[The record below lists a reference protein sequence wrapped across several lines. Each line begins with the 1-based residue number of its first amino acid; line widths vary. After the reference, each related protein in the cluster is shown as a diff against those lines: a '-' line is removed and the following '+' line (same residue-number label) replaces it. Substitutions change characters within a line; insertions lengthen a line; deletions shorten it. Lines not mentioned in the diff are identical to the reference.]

1 VTDAELPP
9 DLRAFLYSCV
19 DAVEQAE
26 IVIRL
31 HASEGAFTA
40 RTLARDLGVPDTAA
54 RHHLETLVARG
65 LLQTAVGGD
74 VFYRFAPKTP
84 ELQRFCE
91 TLVEWWGHSRSA
103 VLRFIATNPR
113 SSMRSFAN
121 AFRLGRG
128 E

>member
-1 VTDAELPP
+1 
-9 DLRAFLYSCV
+9 V

-26 IVIRL
+26 IIVKL

-40 RTLARDLGVPDTAA
+40 RTLAGDLGIADAAA

-65 LLQTAVGGD
+65 VLQTAVGGE

-84 ELQRFCE
+84 ELQRFCD
-91 TLVEWWGHSRSA
+91 TLVVWWGESRST

-113 SSMRSFAN
+113 GSMRSFAN
-121 AFRLGRG
+121 AFRLKK
-128 E
+128 EDH